1 MEPRYRTLNVGL
13 QPQPRQMPP
22 PPFDHDALSA
32 IFAELIQTD
41 SYQGFTFTPDGRGA
55 QFNNGQDDTVE
66 LRPMMF
72 SIQAKMNGPD
82 VLTMETAEAKA
93 IRIFSLAAEKLDVPA
108 FMQCGIQ
115 IVAETDAPGDNA
127 RTFVADALMRGGQ
140 QATIL
145 GDGFFGGAVRFR
157 DLREPGNPDE
167 DDLSIEPDIHN
178 DRLIFIDYKSGRTA
192 ISGPIDL
199 EQVSTLISE
208 AFAFLAGPTMQLL
221 SPIGEQT

>member
-1 MEPRYRTLNVGL
+1 
-13 QPQPRQMPP
+13 MPP

-32 IFAELIQTD
+32 IFAELLQTD

-55 QFNNGQDDTVE
+55 QFNNGQDDVVE

-72 SIQAKMNGPD
+72 SIQARMNGPD
-82 VLTMETAEAKA
+82 VLTTERAEAKVV
-93 IRIFSLAAEKLDVPA
+93 RIFSLAAEKLDVPA

-115 IVAETDAPGDNA
+115 IVAEADAPGGSA
-127 RTFVADALMRGGQ
+127 RTFVADTLMRGSQ

-145 GDGFFGGAVRFR
+145 GDDFFGGAVRFR
-157 DLREPGNPDE
+157 NLHELGNPDE

-192 ISGPIDL
+192 IGSPINL
-199 EQVSTLISE
+199 EQMSSLISE
-208 AFAFLAGPTMQLL
+208 AFAFLEEPTMRLL
-221 SPIGEQT
+221 SPVGEQT